1 MYQSFLPLDD
11 LRAKIDGLVIEPGSV
26 EYAALAKLN
35 NARFDHMQPQG
46 VVLCS
51 TPADVAQTVGF
62 IRSLRLE
69 TATRCGG
76 HCFAGR
82 SSTPGLLIDVSA
94 LNSVSLSNG
103 IASIGAGARL
113 GEVYSTLGASGMT
126 IPGGSCPSVGIA
138 GLTLGGGLGWLGRKY
153 GLTSDHLIG
162 AQIVV
167 ADGRMLSCDE
177 GHHEDLFWALRGA
190 GTGHFGV
197 VVELLFQPLP
207 VPPVATI
214 FRLTW
219 PFSHAA
225 RVVDAWLGWAGDAP
239 DEMAASLDLRASEDP
254 MEPPSCELFGMNL
267 GTRSDTVELLE
278 AFTARL
284 KTSPTSTLVKE
295 MTYQETLRHWADR
308 AGERLEAPRA
318 PNTKRRYEA
327 ITSEFFARP
336 LPPEAVVALVDHL
349 TSARVL
355 GQFREVDCSAWG
367 GAYNRVPAD
376 ATAFA
381 HRDVRYWLKHT
392 AAVAGDA
399 SANEKLAAERWA
411 SRSWQTVRGW
421 GTGHVFPN
429 FPDPNLA
436 DWGHA
441 YYGANYERLLEVKS
455 HYDRHNVFHF
465 HQSLPTTR

>member
-1 MYQSFLPLDD
+1 MNQSFLPLDD
-11 LRAKIDGLVIEPGSV
+11 LRKRVDGLVIEPGSV
-26 EYAALAKLN
+26 EYAALSKLN
-35 NARFDHMQPQG
+35 NARFDHIQPQG

-51 TPADVAQTVGF
+51 TPADVVETVGF

-94 LNSVSLSNG
+94 LSSVSLSNG

-113 GEVYSTLGASGMT
+113 GEVYSALGASGVT
-126 IPGGSCPSVGIA
+126 IPGGSCPSVGVA

-153 GLTSDHLIG
+153 GLTSDHLVG

-167 ADGRMLSCDE
+167 ADGRILSCDE
-177 GHHEDLFWALRGA
+177 GHHADLFWALRGA

-197 VVELLFQPLP
+197 VVELRFQPLP
-207 VPPVATI
+207 APPVATI
-214 FRLTW
+214 FSLTW

-225 RVVDAWLGWAGDAP
+225 RVVDAWLGWAGLAP
-239 DEMAASLDLRASEDP
+239 DEIAASLDLRASEDP
-254 MEPPSCELFGMNL
+254 MEPPSCEVFGMSL

-284 KTSPTSTLVKE
+284 NTSPTSTLVEE
-295 MTYQETLRHWADR
+295 MTYQQALRHWADR
-308 AGERLEAPRA
+308 ADERLEAPRA
-318 PNTKRRYEA
+318 PKTKRRYEA
-327 ITSEFFARP
+327 IKSEFFARP
-336 LPPEAVVALVDHL
+336 LPPEAVVALVDNL
-349 TSARVL
+349 TAERVP
-355 GQFREVDCSAWG
+355 GSFREVDCSPWG

-381 HRDVRYWLKHT
+381 HRDARYWLKHT
-392 AAVAGDA
+392 AAVDGDA
-399 SANEKLAAERWA
+399 EAQEKLAAERWA

-441 YYGANYERLLEVKS
+441 YYGANYERLLELKH